1 MMTFGA
7 RLRELRKRK
16 GINQRDLADLV
27 GVDFTYLSKLENE
40 RLPAP
45 SAPVIAAL
53 AEALD
58 TDADELAVLA
68 GRIPADLVE
77 VLRQNPGAI
86 KMFRS
91 LAGDIR
97 TPEDWQRHL
106 GSARHVPDEER

>member
-1 MMTFGA
+1 MTFGA
-7 RLRELRKRK
+7 RLRELRKGK
-16 GINQRDLADLV
+16 GISQRDLADSV

-45 SAPVIAAL
+45 SATVIAAL

-58 TDADELAVLA
+58 ADADELAVLA
-68 GRIPADLVE
+68 GKIPADLVD

-97 TPEDWQRHL
+97 TPEDWQRQL
-106 GSARHVPDEER
+106 RTGRPAPADEP

>member
-1 MMTFGA
+1 MVTFGV
-7 RLRELRKRK
+7 RLRELRTRK
-16 GINQRDLADLV
+16 GLNQRDLAELV

-45 SAPVIAAL
+45 SATVIAAL
-53 AEALD
+53 ATALD

-68 GRIPADLVE
+68 GKIPADLVE

-97 TPEDWQRHL
+97 SPEDWERHL
-106 GSARHVPDEER
+106 RAANLPRSDEQ